1 MDEKNET
8 LGRRIAR
15 LRLEHGMT
23 QERLA
28 GELGVTAQAVSKWEN
43 DLSAPDILLLP
54 ALSKTFGVSVD
65 QLLGVVPIVRDVVP
79 AQAAAPAEPEVVI
92 EPEPEPAPRPDRGGR
107 AHTLHIQEP
116 APRPDRGGR
125 AHTLHIQVH
134 DGDDG
139 DDVNI
144 NVPLGLAGVVLGA
157 SKKVPGTV
165 NLNLNNVDVDLSLIS
180 EAIKHCEKGTIL
192 DADGGNGD
200 HVTITLE

>member
-43 DLSAPDILLLP
+43 DLSAPDISLLP
-54 ALSKTFGVSVD
+54 TLAKTFGVSVD
-65 QLLGVVPIVRDVVP
+65 QLLGVEPIVRAVVP
-79 AQAAAPAEPEVVI
+79 VQAEPAP
-92 EPEPEPAPRPDRGGR
+92 EPVSVQRPEPARDGRP
-107 AHTLHIQEP
+107 
-116 APRPDRGGR
+116 
-125 AHTLHIQVH
+125 HTLHIQVH

-144 NVPLGLAGVVLGA
+144 NIPLGLVSFVLGA
-157 SKKVPGTV
+157 GKKIPGNV
-165 NLNLNNVDVDLSLIS
+165 NLNLNNADIDMDLIS
-180 EAIKHCEKGTIL
+180 EAVSRGEKGTLL
-192 DADGGNGD
+192 DVDSSDGD

>member
-43 DLSAPDILLLP
+43 DLSAPDISLLP
-54 ALSKTFGVSVD
+54 ALAKTFGVSVD
-65 QLLGVVPIVRDVVP
+65 QLLGVVPIVRAVVP
-79 AQAAAPAEPEVVI
+79 VQAAAPAEPGAAF
-92 EPEPEPAPRPDRGGR
+92 EPEAAPRPDRGGR
-107 AHTLHIQEP
+107 PHTLHIQ
-116 APRPDRGGR
+116 
-125 AHTLHIQVH
+125 LH

-139 DDVNI
+139 NDVNI
-144 NVPLGLAGVVLGA
+144 NVPLGLADMVLGA
-157 SKKVPGTV
+157 SRKASGAI
-165 NLNLNNVDVDLSLIS
+165 NLNLNDAGVDLDLVS
-180 EAIKHCEKGTIL
+180 EAIKRGEKGTLL
-192 DADGGNGD
+192 DIDDGDGD

>member
-92 EPEPEPAPRPDRGGR
+92 EPEPEPAPRPDRGG
-107 AHTLHIQEP
+107 
-116 APRPDRGGR
+116 
-125 AHTLHIQVH
+125 
-134 DGDDG
+134 G